1 MVRSVSPQSVPS
13 WVQQSEQKI
22 FAQCLIWTWSLTKY
36 LIVLHARNLKSV
48 LLSTVKVL
56 AGLFPSKFSEEESVS
71 FHSVV
76 SGSHLDSMAQDSF
89 LNHSNILLPPP
100 WLPPLTESNI
110 FLTLSYKVQ
119 KFNAQESQLNRAGR
133 KGGALLTCGHH
144 RGQREDEISP
154 FFPGQDAVNRKLRA
168 LCLLSPSQFPYLLY
182 ESIFFPCPVET
193 CIWLLIV
200 ADLEHLFPVPV
211 ILFLSCLFLCF
222 ALFLYMI

>member
-1 MVRSVSPQSVPS
+1 MFRSVSPQSVLS

-36 LIVLHARNLKSV
+36 LIVLHARNLESV

-56 AGLFPSKFSEEESVS
+56 AGLIPSRFSEEESVS
-71 FHSVV
+71 FHFVV
-76 SGSHLDSMAQDSF
+76 SGNHLDSMAQDS
-89 LNHSNILLPPP
+89 LNHSSVLFSPP
-100 WLPPLTESNI
+100 WLPPLMESNI

-168 LCLLSPSQFPYLLY
+168 LCLLPPSQFPYLLY
-182 ESIFFPCPVET
+182 KSISFPCPVGT

-200 ADLEHLFPVPV
+200 ADPELQSFGDLK
-211 ILFLSCLFLCF
+211 
-222 ALFLYMI
+222 